1 MKKINILLVDDHQ
14 LVLIGFK
21 HVLSK
26 FDLFEVV
33 GTAKNG
39 TEAIDMCGQLP
50 VEVVLMDVN
59 LPIIDGFEATNHIKR
74 LYPSVKVIML
84 SMTIDDECIIKA
96 DKAGADGYLS
106 KNIDKVELVEAITTV
121 FNGEKYYSKELSPEI
136 VFNVRNKKYNL
147 FKFDKNALTPR
158 EVIIVKEISL
168 GNSIKA
174 IADKLFISDRTV
186 NTHKTN
192 IYKKLEV
199 KNSVEL
205 LLKVKEMHLI

>member
-21 HVLSK
+21 HLLAK

-33 GTAKNG
+33 GIAKNG
-39 TEAIDMCGQLP
+39 MEAIEMCGTLP
-50 VEVVLMDVN
+50 VDVVLMDVY
-59 LPIIDGFEATNHIKR
+59 LPIVNGFEATTQIKH
-74 LYPSVKVIML
+74 LFPSVKVIML
-84 SMTIDDECIIKA
+84 SMRIEDEFIINA
-96 DKAGADGYLS
+96 DRAGADGYLS
-106 KNIDKVELVEAITTV
+106 KNIDKVEFVEAITTV
-121 FNGEKYYSKELSPEI
+121 FKGEKYYSKELSPEI
-136 VFNVRNKKYNL
+136 VFNVRNKKYNHI
-147 FKFDKNALTPR
+147 KSEKNMLTPR
-158 EVIIVKEISL
+158 EIMIVQEISF

-205 LLKVKEMHLI
+205 LLKVKEKNLI

>member
-21 HVLSK
+21 HVLLK

-33 GTAKNG
+33 GSAKNG
-39 TEAIDMCGQLP
+39 MEAIDMCGKLP
-50 VEVVLMDVN
+50 VEVVLMDVH
-59 LPIIDGFEATNHIKR
+59 LPIIDGFEATNQIKQ
-74 LYPSVKVIML
+74 LFPSVKVIML
-84 SMTIDDECIIKA
+84 SMRIEDEYIVKA
-96 DKAGADGYLS
+96 DRAGADGYLS

-121 FNGEKYYSKELSPEI
+121 FKGEKYYSKELSPEI
-136 VFNVRNKKYNL
+136 IFNVRNKKYNQL
-147 FKFDKNALTPR
+147 KLDKTTLTPR
-158 EVIIVKEISL
+158 EIIIVTEISL

-205 LLKVKEMHLI
+205 LLKAKEMHLI